1 MKYVMQKQKAPPT
14 LFDDDNET
22 YAKITK
28 VKFLFLFEWQKCPPV
43 DLAAICRKIS
53 LINIVGK

>member
-1 MKYVMQKQKAPPT
+1 MQKQKAPPT
-14 LFDDDNET
+14 LFNDDNET

-28 VKFLFLFEWQKCPPV
+28 VKFLFLFEWQKCPLV